1 MRLFPLAVITALVVA
16 CGRSVELRGLY
27 AHDDGAGA
35 LLPCDQPTI
44 LLHVGDS
51 ALAARY
57 RREATRPYEVL
68 FVRLRGVRADSGS
81 IHGGPHYFR
90 VGQILE
96 MRARQQGECPNVAR
110 SVSSL
115 VR

>member
-1 MRLFPLAVITALVVA
+1 LRLFALIAGLTVA
-16 CGRSVELRGLY
+16 CGGPVELRGLY

-35 LLPCDQPTI
+35 LVPCDQPTI
-44 LLHVGDS
+44 LFHVGDS

-57 RREATRPYEVL
+57 RQEATRPYEVL

-81 IHGGPHYFR
+81 IHGGPHYLR
-90 VGQILE
+90 VAQILE
-96 MRARQQGECPNVAR
+96 MRARQPGECPNVAR
-110 SVSSL
+110 SASSL